1 MEGNEGY
8 KTLLAEELI
17 APRCLH
23 VPPALSV
30 SPQRGEKKK
39 SKQQMKPSEGI
50 TLSSLSSE
58 LLI

>member
-30 SPQRGEKKK
+30 SPQGGEKKK
-39 SKQQMKPSEGI
+39 SKQMKPSEGI